1 MVLLLEATRRALGS
15 HLMIIA
21 IVFLGYTLL
30 GSFAPGF
37 LAWKGASFGAV
48 ADHQWFSSEGIFGIA
63 LGASTK
69 LVFLLVLFSALPDKA
84 SVGNY
89 FMKVAFSLM
98 GHMRGGPA
106 KVAVLASGMIGL
118 ISGSSI
124 ANVVTTST
132 ITIPMMKR
140 VSFSD

>member
-1 MVLLLEATRRALGS
+1 M
-15 HLMIIA
+15 
-21 IVFLGYTLL
+21 
-30 GSFAPGF
+30 
-37 LAWKGASFGAV
+37 
-48 ADHQWFSSEGIFGIA
+48 
-63 LGASTK
+63 STK
-69 LVFLLVLFSALPDKA
+69 LVFRFVLFSALLDKA
-84 SVGNY
+84 SAGNY
-89 FMKVAFSLM
+89 FIKVAFSLM

>member
-1 MVLLLEATRRALGS
+1 
-15 HLMIIA
+15 MIVA
-21 IVFLGYTLL
+21 IVFLGYTFL